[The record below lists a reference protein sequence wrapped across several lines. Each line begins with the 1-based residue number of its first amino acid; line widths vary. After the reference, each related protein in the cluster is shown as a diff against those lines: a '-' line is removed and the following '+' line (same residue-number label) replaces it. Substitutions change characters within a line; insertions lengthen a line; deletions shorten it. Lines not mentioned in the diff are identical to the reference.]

1 MKKLL
6 ALLILFSST
15 IPFLQGQKS
24 DGSQPF
30 VLGRIDQLKS
40 SVLNET
46 RTLNI
51 YLPDNYQTDSTTA
64 FPVFYLLDGSANE
77 DFVHIVG
84 IVQFMN
90 MMQMMPPCIVVGIA
104 NVDRKRDFTFPTT
117 NAEDKKRTPTSG
129 GSEKF
134 ITFLEK
140 ELVPFVQKR
149 YRTTGPRT
157 LIGQSLG
164 GLVASEILLKKSSIF
179 DQYIIVSPSLWW
191 DNQSLLNDAP
201 GLFAKQP
208 DNPLRVFVSVG
219 TEGEVMETVAK
230 KLHETLK
237 NSGKKNLTLDF
248 VPMPEE
254 NHATILHRCIYRIFE
269 IMYPGKK

>member
-6 ALLILFSST
+6 TVLALFTST
-15 IPFLQGQKS
+15 LQFIHAQKS
-24 DGSQPF
+24 EGAQPF
-30 VLGRIDQLKS
+30 VLGRIEQIKS
-40 SVLNET
+40 TILNEN

-51 YLPDNYQTDSTTA
+51 YLPDDYQTDSTAT

-90 MMQMMPPCIVVGIA
+90 MMQMMPPCIVVGVA
-104 NVDRKRDFTFPTT
+104 NVDRKRDFTTPTSV
-117 NAEDKKRTPTSG
+117 AEEKKKTPTSG

-134 ITFLEK
+134 IAFVEK
-140 ELVPFVQKR
+140 ELQPFVQKH
-149 YRTTGPRT
+149 YRTGTRT

-164 GLVASEILLKKSSIF
+164 GLVASEILLKKSSLF
-179 DQYIIVSPSLWW
+179 DQFIIVSPSLWW
-191 DNQSLLNDAP
+191 DNQSLLNAAP
-201 GLFAKQP
+201 GLFANQP

-219 TEGEVMETVAK
+219 TEGEMMETVAK
-230 KLHETLK
+230 KLHDTLK
-237 NSGKKNLTLDF
+237 NAGKQNLTLDF

-254 NHATILHRCIYRIFE
+254 DHATILHRCIYKIFE
-269 IMYPGKK
+269 MVYYKK